1 MKYVRWNLLLTLI
14 LLTASC
20 TEKKAEESQNDS
32 AKKSQAAQ
40 PNAQKEIEKPSKILF
55 VLTSH
60 ALKGDTGDS
69 TGFYLSEAAHPW
81 HILKDHYE
89 IDFVS
94 PQGGK
99 APVDGMKLEDP
110 INKAF
115 WENDSIQY
123 KINHTL
129 QPEEIN
135 PDDYVAIHYVGG
147 HGAMWDF
154 PDNSELA
161 HIAAD
166 IYENGGVVSAVC
178 HGPAGLLNIR
188 LSNTQYLIKG
198 KEVTGFTNEEEAAV
212 ALTNVV
218 PFLLEKQLKNRK
230 ARFSEA
236 EKFTPHVVVDQ
247 RVITGQNPQSA
258 KGVGEAVLKELRL
271 TKKTKRVS
279 QRWWES

>member
-135 PDDYVAIHYVGG
+135 PDDYIAIHYVGG

-212 ALTNVV
+212 ALTDVV

-236 EKFTPHVVVDQ
+236 EKFTPHVVIDQ

-258 KGVGEAVLKELRL
+258 KGVGEAVLKKLRL